1 MTHDTPQPSDW
12 VRRWS
17 HLIPLEG
24 RVLDLACGHGRHM
37 HWLAQQGWSVL
48 GVDRDPQA
56 LAQASRWGDTL
67 QSDLENGPWPLAGQ
81 SFQGIVVP
89 HYLWRPT
96 LPSLLANL
104 DAGGVLIYET
114 FSRAQ
119 ASIGKPSRDAFLLRP
134 GELLEICQGLRV
146 VAFEDG
152 FLPRPDR
159 FIQRIVAINEKSPD
173 GSTPRYPLSLE

>member
-67 QSDLENGPWPLAGQ
+67 QSDL
-81 SFQGIVVP
+81 
-89 HYLWRPT
+89 
-96 LPSLLANL
+96 
-104 DAGGVLIYET
+104 
-114 FSRAQ
+114 
-119 ASIGKPSRDAFLLRP
+119 
-134 GELLEICQGLRV
+134 
-146 VAFEDG
+146 
-152 FLPRPDR
+152 
-159 FIQRIVAINEKSPD
+159 
-173 GSTPRYPLSLE
+173 